1 LRIADCGLRNW
12 GIRIA
17 DSAGVAARGVNG
29 GDRDGDEFISFQ
41 HEQFQFRGLHQP
53 GLDQEF
59 QSGFMYSVFLG
70 AIPGADALPAFSN
83 FNPQSA
89 IRNPHSVFQV
99 ASKSA

>member
-1 LRIADCGLRNW
+1 MRSAECGVRNW
-12 GIRIA
+12 ETRSA

-29 GDRDGDEFISFQ
+29 RDRDSDEFVGFL

-59 QSGFMYSVFLG
+59 QLGFMCSVFLG
-70 AIPGADALPAFSN
+70 AVPGAGVLATVSS

-89 IRNPHSVFQV
+89 IRNPQLVGV
-99 ASKSA
+99 ASESA